1 MGGTYRI
8 GILISY
14 SYRLKAKER
23 QMSPKHPEL
32 SFAEAAIISCL
43 YRYIDRMNDICP
55 IDPAEKILAE
65 FVEDMN
71 PLIIEHL
78 RLLDLHR
85 S

>member
-8 GILISY
+8 RILISY
-14 SYRLKAKER
+14 RYRLKAKER
-23 QMSPKHPEL
+23 QVSFKHPEL
-32 SFAEAAIISCL
+32 SFAETTIISCL

-78 RLLDLHR
+78 RLLDLYR

>member
-1 MGGTYRI
+1 MGGIYRI

-14 SYRLKAKER
+14 RYSLKAKER
-23 QMSPKHPEL
+23 QMSLKHPEL
-32 SFAEAAIISCL
+32 SFAETTIISCL

>member
-8 GILISY
+8 RILISY
-14 SYRLKAKER
+14 RYSLKAKER
-23 QMSPKHPEL
+23 QMSLKHPEL
-32 SFAEAAIISCL
+32 SFAETTIISCL

-78 RLLDLHR
+78 RLLDLYR

>member
-1 MGGTYRI
+1 MGGIYHIR
-8 GILISY
+8 ILISY
-14 SYRLKAKER
+14 RYSLKAKER
-23 QMSPKHPEL
+23 QMSLKHPEL
-32 SFAEAAIISCL
+32 SFAETTIISCL

-65 FVEDMN
+65 FVEDIN

-78 RLLDLHR
+78 RLLDLYR

>member
-32 SFAEAAIISCL
+32 SFAEAAIISRL
-43 YRYIDRMNDICP
+43 YRYIDRMNDVCP

-78 RLLDLHR
+78 RLLDLYR

>member
-32 SFAEAAIISCL
+32 SFAETTIISCL

-55 IDPAEKILAE
+55 IDPVEKILAE

-78 RLLDLHR
+78 RLLDLYR

>member
-32 SFAEAAIISCL
+32 SFAETTIISCL

-65 FVEDMN
+65 FVEDVN

>member
-1 MGGTYRI
+1 MGGIYHIR
-8 GILISY
+8 ILISY
-14 SYRLKAKER
+14 RYSLKAKER
-23 QMSPKHPEL
+23 QMSLKHPEL
-32 SFAEAAIISCL
+32 SFAETTIISCL

>member
-32 SFAEAAIISCL
+32 SFAEAAIISRL
-43 YRYIDRMNDICP
+43 YRYIDRMNDVCP